1 MLIRLVFF
9 TTFLF
14 LFPFTGQSREA
25 PQKLLNSMEGAVKEA
40 QKVQGEVDAWA
51 VEREKLLS
59 EILELKNLKRWYTH
73 QQEKY
78 ESYIQNQKKVISE
91 LKRQLEEAKKINIL
105 LEPYLDEAV
114 KRLEEFIASDL
125 NFLPEER
132 QKRLAF
138 LKNSL
143 DDYHLELSEKLR
155 RVLEALQVEAEYG
168 RGIEKNE
175 AVLSQGSESTQVY
188 LLRVGRVALFY
199 QTLDGKKCGYLDR
212 SSNTWRELPATFNSE
227 ISKALDMIERR
238 RAYELVELPLRRV
251 QP

>member
-1 MLIRLVFF
+1 MLKGLVFF
-9 TTFLF
+9 ITFLF
-14 LFPFTGQSREA
+14 FFPFTGQGKET
-25 PQKLLNSMEGAVKEA
+25 PQKLINSMEGAVKEA

-73 QQEKY
+73 QQKKY
-78 ESYIQNQKKVISE
+78 EGYIQKQRKVIAE
-91 LKRQLEEAKKINIL
+91 LKRQREEAKKINIF
-105 LEPYLDEAV
+105 LEPYLDDTV

-125 NFLPEER
+125 SFLPEER

-175 AVLSQGSESTQVY
+175 AVLSQDNESTQVY

-199 QTLDGKKCGYLDR
+199 LTLDGKKCGYLDR
-212 SSNTWRELPATFNSE
+212 SSNTWRELPASFNSE